1 MYDCNYTCTYERS
14 PPRVDLRLSAYIQVI
29 HEAVKLAEFILIDGL
44 GDVEIY
50 GDLMYVCVC
59 FENKSACLCLKYFRG
74 STSHLIY
81 ISSVYICKGNNLRSS
96 DDFAEAL
103 RQLDASVHV
112 KCVCFNA
119 K

>member
-1 MYDCNYTCTYERS
+1 MYNCNYTCTYERS
-14 PPRVDLRLSAYIQVI
+14 PPRVDLRLRIHIYTRII

-59 FENKSACLCLKYFRG
+59 FENNSACLCLKYLRA
-74 STSHLIY
+74 SASRLIY
-81 ISSVYICKGNNLRSS
+81 IASARKIICVYRVIA
-96 DDFAEAL
+96 DAL